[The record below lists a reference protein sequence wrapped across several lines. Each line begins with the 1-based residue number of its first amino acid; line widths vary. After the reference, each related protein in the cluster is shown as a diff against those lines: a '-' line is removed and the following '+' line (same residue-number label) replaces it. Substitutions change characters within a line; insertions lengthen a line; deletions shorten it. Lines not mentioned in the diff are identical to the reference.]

1 MVIEQRIRSSNERY
15 ATYVPADESV
25 SGGLSKYADAT
36 ANASTELQHVQQLH
50 AEATKLVQET
60 ENKAAEYPQEMR
72 DKWDAQHK
80 AVIEKTAKA
89 KTYLGMFK

>member
-1 MVIEQRIRSSNERY
+1 MVMEQRVRSSSERY

-50 AEATKLVQET
+50 AEATKLVQEA
-60 ENKAAEYPQEMR
+60 ENKAVEYPQAMR
-72 DKWDAQHK
+72 DKWDTQHK
-80 AVIEKTAKA
+80 AAIEKTVEA